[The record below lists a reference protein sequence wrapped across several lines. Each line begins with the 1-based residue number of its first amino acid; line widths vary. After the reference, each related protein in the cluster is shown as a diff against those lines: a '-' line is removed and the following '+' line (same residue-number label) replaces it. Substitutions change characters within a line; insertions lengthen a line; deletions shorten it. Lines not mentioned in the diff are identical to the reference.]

1 MDLKEYCVGVARE
14 QFRSIKELD
23 SAHERWEL
31 IKSLIR
37 NIEKAQSDMRAMTEL
52 LQRLEK
58 YELQED
64 QKLDTMLNDME
75 QREGWK

>member
-14 QFRSIKELD
+14 QFGSIGKID
-23 SAHERWEL
+23 SAHERLEL

-37 NIEKAQSDMRAMTEL
+37 NIEKAQNDMRAMTEL